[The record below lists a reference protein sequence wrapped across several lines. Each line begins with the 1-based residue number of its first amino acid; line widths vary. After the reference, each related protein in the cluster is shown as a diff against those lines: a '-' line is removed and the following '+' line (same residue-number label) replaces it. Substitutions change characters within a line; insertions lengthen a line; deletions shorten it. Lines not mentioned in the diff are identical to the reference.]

1 MKIQRAQTTLLTTE
15 SKNFL
20 ALLQLSILGLQALMF
35 VFILLIAGRQN
46 QLANRRPTMA
56 QLVNGDTVYISEKD
70 WNWRYPQVIRK
81 LVSDWTVLTFNWEG
95 KIAGTDKID
104 EGIKVDDRRR
114 VPTNTWFASVLLE
127 DDFAQAALKEIAQ
140 LVPADVFTGRIR
152 SVTIVNH
159 ISEPRQIA
167 PGRWQVDV
175 VSTRILIDRSTGK
188 SERLPFNRTFTLEAV
203 EIPHSPLGSEAPL
216 VEQKIYETRSAG
228 LQITNIVPFEPK
240 RS

>member
-20 ALLQLSILGLQALMF
+20 ALLQLGILSLQVLIF

-46 QLANRRPTMA
+46 QLARRRPTMA

-70 WNWRYPQVIRK
+70 RYWRYPQVIRK
-81 LVSDWTVLTFNWEG
+81 VVSDWTMLTFNWEG
-95 KIAGTDKID
+95 KIAGSDKTD
-104 EGIKVDDRRR
+104 EGVKVDDRQR

-127 DDFAQAALKEIAQ
+127 DDFAQAALKDIAQ

-152 SVTIVNH
+152 SVAIVNH
-159 ISEPRQIA
+159 VSEPRQIA
-167 PGRWQVDV
+167 QGRWQVDM
-175 VSTRILIDRSTGK
+175 VSTRILIDRTGK

-203 EIPHSPLGSEAPL
+203 EIPHSPLGSDASL
-216 VEQKIYETRSAG
+216 VEQRIYEIRSAG
-228 LQITNIVPFEPK
+228 LQIINIVPFEPK
-240 RS
+240 GS